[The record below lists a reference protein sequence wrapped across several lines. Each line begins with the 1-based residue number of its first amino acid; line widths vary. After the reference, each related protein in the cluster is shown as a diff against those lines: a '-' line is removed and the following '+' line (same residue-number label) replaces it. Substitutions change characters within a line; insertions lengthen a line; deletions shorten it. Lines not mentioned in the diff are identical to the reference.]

1 MQVSVAD
8 AKDRAM
14 AQLNELRGALS
25 SMRNKFNVQAAKLV
39 MLKTREIEQLY
50 SSQLRMLH

>member
-14 AQLNELRGALS
+14 AQLNELRGAVS